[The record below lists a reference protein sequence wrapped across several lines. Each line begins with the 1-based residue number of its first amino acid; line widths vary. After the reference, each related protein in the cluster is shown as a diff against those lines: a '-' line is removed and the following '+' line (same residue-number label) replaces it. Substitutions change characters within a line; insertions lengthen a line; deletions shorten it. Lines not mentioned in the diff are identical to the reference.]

1 MMETGILCLVACL
14 SLSLTLFVAYTIF
27 KNKKLRNIHPAKLIG
42 VLSLCEFCTCWVVM
56 WHTIGPVRMTCYTGI
71 NYSYLWTIQWIIPS
85 YTMEQAIK
93 DIVGWP
99 LQLYDVCQMASLFL
113 NGYFCLDLYL
123 TFRNPFYPN
132 GRRLSWY
139 FSGTIFFVILFKTLT
154 TGVIMVPDKF
164 FSEYITPILA
174 DNSKAAA

>member
-1 MMETGILCLVACL
+1 MKTNENYIYSCEHHLQKQLNKLRYNDRSHEMMENGVLCFVACL

-99 LQLYDVCQMASLFL
+99 LQLYDVC
-113 NGYFCLDLYL
+113 
-123 TFRNPFYPN
+123 
-132 GRRLSWY
+132 
-139 FSGTIFFVILFKTLT
+139 
-154 TGVIMVPDKF
+154 
-164 FSEYITPILA
+164 
-174 DNSKAAA
+174 